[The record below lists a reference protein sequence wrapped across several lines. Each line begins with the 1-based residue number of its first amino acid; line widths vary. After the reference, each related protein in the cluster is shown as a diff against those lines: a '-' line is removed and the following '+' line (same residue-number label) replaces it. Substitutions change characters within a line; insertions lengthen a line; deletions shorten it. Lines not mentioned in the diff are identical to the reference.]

1 MKLTVPHMGL
11 LSNAYTN
18 VLRKHGVDMR
28 PPPRPSINTLNIGVK
43 YSPEFACL
51 PFKINI
57 GNMIEALEKGV
68 DSILM
73 PGGYGPCR
81 FGYYSIIQEQI
92 LRRLG
97 YEFKMARTD
106 NPDSLSDIVKTIRD
120 ISDIN
125 TKWDGYSVFYLIL
138 MRMALFD
145 RIEAMYFK
153 TKPREINTNEADK
166 VFSESIRIV
175 EDATSFLK
183 LFKAWNKVR
192 GLFKDVRTDKK
203 AQLLRVGILGEIFV
217 IIEPFANMDV
227 ERRLARMG
235 VEVIR
240 GVWLSDWLNDRFRFK
255 PFKPNQNKL
264 SRKWAY
270 PYLKYPSG
278 GESIESV
285 GKTLKFYKQKID
297 GVVHIMPFTCM
308 PELVASTILHRISA
322 DLNYPIL
329 SLTFDEHVSEANIQT
344 RLEAFVDLLER
355 KKKKRDVKEI
365 RYAGISW
372 H

>member
-11 LSNAYTN
+11 LSNAYTK
-18 VLRKHGVDMR
+18 VLREHGVDMH
-28 PPPRPSINTLNIGVK
+28 PPPRPSINTLNIGVR

-51 PFKINI
+51 PFKINL
-57 GNMIEALEKGV
+57 GNMIEALKEGV

-81 FGYYSIIQEQI
+81 FGYYSVIQEQI

-97 YEFKMARTD
+97 YNFQMARTD
-106 NPDSLSDIVKTIRD
+106 NPDSLADIVKTIKD

-125 TKWDGYSVFYLIL
+125 SKWDGYNIFYLIL
-138 MRMALFD
+138 MRMAAFD
-145 RIEAMYFK
+145 RAEAMYFK
-153 TKPREINTNEADK
+153 IKPREINHGETDRALR
-166 VFSESIRIV
+166 ESVRII

-183 LFKAWNKVR
+183 LFKAWNKVKGIFR
-192 GLFKDVRTDKK
+192 DVRIDRKSK
-203 AQLLRVGILGEIFV
+203 PLKIGILGEIFV

-227 ERRLARMG
+227 EGKLAKMG
-235 VEVIR
+235 IEVVR

-278 GESIESV
+278 GESIETV
-285 GKTLKFYKQKID
+285 GKTLKFYKEKID
-297 GVVHIMPFTCM
+297 GVIHIMPFTCM
-308 PELVASTILHRISA
+308 PELVASTILQRIST

-329 SLTFDEHVSEANIQT
+329 SLTFDEHVSEANLQT
-344 RLEAFVDLLER
+344 RLEAFVDLLDR
-355 KKKKRDVKEI
+355 KKKTQIYR
-365 RYAGISW
+365 R
-372 H
+372 